1 VRAEPAEPVPELES
15 EPDVELVEP
24 VVDESPAHDEP
35 DPASVLVPG
44 VVSVGVV
51 VVLVVVV
58 GSVLVVVVVVDVEVV
73 SVLSSGDEDGV
84 VELAGVV
91 AVLLVAGHVVVVAA
105 GVPVVVAAGVL
116 EPASTVESVWV
127 WVRPASTVGVGL
139 VFESLV
145 ATAVPFLA
153 VVLVACGLCVVAAA
167 FFATGLW

>member
-1 VRAEPAEPVPELES
+1 MRAEPAEPVPELES
-15 EPDVELVEP
+15 EPEVELVEP

-58 GSVLVVVVVVDVEVV
+58 VGSVLVVVGSVLVVVVVVGVEVV

-91 AVLLVAGHVVVVAA
+91 AVLLVAGHVVVAVV
-105 GVPVVVAAGVL
+105 GVPVVVAAGVV
-116 EPASTVESVWV
+116 EPASTVESV
-127 WVRPASTVGVGL
+127 
-139 VFESLV
+139 
-145 ATAVPFLA
+145 
-153 VVLVACGLCVVAAA
+153 
-167 FFATGLW
+167 